1 MDEIEKLDE
10 SKLQSKEDINRIVYT
25 NGLYD
30 KEEDTYISIAD
41 IVGYDY
47 SWRNSRDI
55 ILSFDNY
62 FNKQGTN
69 YQTRSISM
77 LNYSSEEIIDG
88 LSKSFIKEPICI
100 QEAERG
106 IYTISTN
113 GLHRYTIL
121 KMHYLNDLIKS
132 TSASSRRAL
141 KEKYKIPVR
150 IQRIN
155 YIKTYCNYLLDTF
168 FSIDLYQ
175 ERDGKGRTT
184 GKTRIISEKKEIVMT
199 DEELIKYTREK
210 LKNVDSVLYE
220 NAEKAVSLRSEK
232 YQSFQNFIQEYFSD
246 IFKSKKGRLL

>member
-1 MDEIEKLDE
+1 
-10 SKLQSKEDINRIVYT
+10 
-25 NGLYD
+25 
-30 KEEDTYISIAD
+30 
-41 IVGYDY
+41 
-47 SWRNSRDI
+47 
-55 ILSFDNY
+55 
-62 FNKQGTN
+62 
-69 YQTRSISM
+69 M

-184 GKTRIISEKKEIVMT
+184 GKTKIISEKKEIVMT

-210 LKNVDSVLYE
+210 LKNVDSILYE
-220 NAEKAVSLRSEK
+220 NVEKAVSLRSEK